1 MAVLTFQE
9 NVGQASALVQGE
21 DYDRSG
27 VVDDVATGADTAGL
41 KHLVDSDR
49 ENGTAV
55 DLAGRKDTALRGVLT
70 AGGFGHNNN
79 I

>member
-1 MAVLTFQE
+1 LTLQE
-9 NVGQASALVQGE
+9 NVGLASALVQGE

-27 VVDDVATGADTAGL
+27 MVDDVATGAAASGL
-41 KHLVDSDR
+41 KHLVDGDR

-70 AGGFGHNNN
+70 TGGFGHNNN